1 MVKMGEL
8 SGNLDDTFAS
18 LAAHYEREEALTGS
32 IRDAL
37 TYPLIMLGMLS
48 AVLLVLIVKVM
59 PVFDQVFQ
67 ELGVEMSGAAAG
79 RSSPWKRTSAVCP
92 CLSDSLPSS
101 GCRSSLSDPHHKRTH
116 TASDDRPEIS
126 AFPPPDV

>member
-37 TYPLIMLGMLS
+37 TYPLIMLGMALCGPPCADRKS
-48 AVLLVLIVKVM
+48 H
-59 PVFDQVFQ
+59 
-67 ELGVEMSGAAAG
+67 AG
-79 RSSPWKRTSAVCP
+79 
-92 CLSDSLPSS
+92 
-101 GCRSSLSDPHHKRTH
+101 
-116 TASDDRPEIS
+116 
-126 AFPPPDV
+126 F

>member
-1 MVKMGEL
+1 M
-8 SGNLDDTFAS
+8 TPS
-18 LAAHYEREEALTGS
+18 LPWAAHYEREEALTGS

-67 ELGVEMSGAAAG
+67 ELGVEMSGAAR

-92 CLSDSLPSS
+92 C
-101 GCRSSLSDPHHKRTH
+101 
-116 TASDDRPEIS
+116 
-126 AFPPPDV
+126 AF